1 MSIGAII
8 IGLAT
13 GFISAFFGIG
23 GSSIDT
29 PLLRVF
35 IHVPQYVALG
45 SPLPTALLTII
56 IALTI
61 YWKKRLVNY
70 HILKWS
76 LLGGIPGIIFGSYLS
91 GKFSGLFLM
100 LFSALILFFVGIN
113 FTYKKFHNNQV
124 ANDYQAQKPANAI
137 YVTIIAFIAS
147 SISGILANG
156 GGLLLIPAYVLLF
169 KLKIKEAIAT
179 SLLTVSIMF
188 IPACAIHYQLGHIN
202 LGISTAMAIGVIPM
216 ACIGAKTNLETK
228 SNTIQLL
235 FGIMLIIFS
244 VYFFISQLIG

>member
-35 IHVPQYVALG
+35 LHVPQYVALG
-45 SPLPTALLTII
+45 SPLPTALLTIA
-56 IALTI
+56 IALVV
-61 YWKKRLVNY
+61 YRKKQLVNY

-76 LLGGIPGIIFGSYLS
+76 LIGGVPGIIFGSYLS

-100 LFSALILFFVGIN
+100 LFSALVLFFVGVN
-113 FTYKKFHNNQV
+113 FVHKKFHHDQVNN
-124 ANDYQAQKPANAI
+124 NYQKEKPVNAS
-137 YVTIIAFIAS
+137 YVTIVAFIAS
-147 SISGILANG
+147 TVSGILANG

-169 KLKIKEAIAT
+169 RLKMKEAIAT
-179 SLLTVSIMF
+179 SLLTVAILF
-188 IPACAIHYQLGHIN
+188 IPAFLIHYQLGHID
-202 LGISTAMAIGVIPM
+202 LGLSAAMAIGVVPM
-216 ACIGAKTNLETK
+216 AYIGAKTNLETK

-235 FGIMLIIFS
+235 FGLMLIIFS
-244 VYFFISQLIG
+244 VYFFVSQLWG

>member
-8 IGLAT
+8 IGLLT

-35 IHVPQYVALG
+35 LHVPDYIALG
-45 SPLPTALLTII
+45 SPLPTALLTIA
-56 IALTI
+56 IALTV
-61 YWKKRLVNY
+61 YWKKHLVNY

-76 LLGGIPGIIFGSYLS
+76 LAGGIPGIIFGAYLS

-100 LFSALILFFVGIN
+100 LFSALVLFFVGVNFVYKRFRSAEIN
-113 FTYKKFHNNQV
+113 QN
-124 ANDYQAQKPANAI
+124 YQAQKPISAS
-137 YVTIIAFIAS
+137 YIIFVAFIAS

-179 SLLTVSIMF
+179 SLLTVAAMF
-188 IPACAIHYQLGHIN
+188 IPAFFIHYSLGHID
-202 LGISTAMAIGVIPM
+202 LGISVAMAIGVIPM
-216 ACIGAKTNLETK
+216 AYIGAKTNLETK

-235 FGIMLIIFS
+235 FGLMLIIFS
-244 VYFFISQLIG
+244 IYFFISQLWG

>member
-35 IHVPQYVALG
+35 LHVPQYIALA

-56 IALTI
+56 IAFAV
-61 YWKKRLVNY
+61 YRKEHLVNY
-70 HILKWS
+70 RIFKWS
-76 LLGGIPGIIFGSYLS
+76 LVGGVPGIIVGSYLS
-91 GKFSGLFLM
+91 ERFSGLFLM
-100 LFSALILFFVGIN
+100 LFSALVLFFVGVN
-113 FTYKKFHNNQV
+113 FIYKKFHNNRF
-124 ANDYQAQKPANAI
+124 NKNGRKQKPANAG

-147 SISGILANG
+147 GISGILANG

-169 KLKIKEAIAT
+169 RMKIKEAIAT
-179 SLLTVSIMF
+179 SLLAVSVLF
-188 IPACAIHYQLGHIN
+188 IPACLIHYRLGHID
-202 LGISTAMAIGVIPM
+202 LGISAAMALGVIPM
-216 ACIGAKTNLETK
+216 AYIGAKTNLETK
-228 SNTIQLL
+228 SNTIQFL
-235 FGIMLIIFS
+235 FGLMLIIFS
-244 VYFFISQLIG
+244 VYFFISQLWG